1 MVARQEVDLERMT
14 EADPTELS
22 VNVPEGDA
30 GSRLDVFLGR
40 QPMVGTRSQ
49 ASTLVDD
56 GLVTVDGRPRPKGF
70 RVAAGQ
76 AVRFALSPRELE
88 QVVDASERGAPVPV
102 VYEDSYLL
110 VADKPAGM
118 VVHPAKGHAAGTL
131 VDALRGHGIAGGEV
145 LRPGIVHRLDKGTSG
160 LLVVAKG
167 VNVHRL
173 LQEMISERR
182 LDRRYL
188 ALIHGD
194 ISAPT
199 GTIEASI
206 GRDRLRRKTM
216 AIGGAA
222 ARSAVTHFV
231 VVERLGDFT
240 LVEARLETGRTHQIR
255 VHFLAIGH
263 PVVGDPTYA
272 RRDVAGLGRQFLH
285 SHSLEFEHPV
295 TGEAVSARSPL
306 PADLAEVLERVRAGA
321 GGR

>member
-1 MVARQEVDLERMT
+1 MT

-49 ASTLVDD
+49 ASSLVDD

-70 RVAAGQ
+70 RVTGGQSVRVSLGAGGLEQ
-76 AVRFALSPRELE
+76 AVDAWERA
-88 QVVDASERGAPVPV
+88 ASESVSIA
-102 VYEDSYLL
+102 YEDRYLL

-131 VDALRGHGIAGGEV
+131 VDALRGHGIAGGEI

-160 LLVVAKG
+160 LLVVAKD
-167 VNVHRL
+167 VTVHRL
-173 LQEMISERR
+173 LQQMIVERR

-188 ALIHGD
+188 SLVHGD

-222 ARSAVTHFV
+222 ARAAVTHFV
-231 VVERLGDFT
+231 VIERLGDFT

-321 GGR
+321 GRR

>member
-1 MVARQEVDLERMT
+1 MT
-14 EADPTELS
+14 EADATELS
-22 VNVPEGDA
+22 VNVSESEA

-49 ASTLVDD
+49 ASTLVDA
-56 GLVTVDGRPRPKGF
+56 GLVTVDGRLRPKGF
-70 RVAAGQ
+70 RVASGQ
-76 AVRFALSPRELE
+76 AVRVSLFPRGLE
-88 QVVDASERGAPVPV
+88 QVADASEQAAPEPV
-102 VYEDSYLL
+102 SIAYEDRYLL

-145 LRPGIVHRLDKGTSG
+145 LRPGVVHRLDKGTSG
-160 LLVVAKG
+160 LLVVAKD
-167 VNVHRL
+167 VTVHRL
-173 LQEMISERR
+173 LQEMIAERR

-216 AIGGAA
+216 AIGGVA
-222 ARSAVTHFV
+222 ARAAVTHFAV
-231 VVERLGDFT
+231 IERLGDFT

-272 RRDVAGLGRQFLH
+272 RRDIAGLGRQFLH

-295 TGEAVSARSPL
+295 TGEAVSAYSPL
-306 PADLAEVLERVRAGA
+306 PPDLAEVLERVRAGA
-321 GGR
+321 GRR